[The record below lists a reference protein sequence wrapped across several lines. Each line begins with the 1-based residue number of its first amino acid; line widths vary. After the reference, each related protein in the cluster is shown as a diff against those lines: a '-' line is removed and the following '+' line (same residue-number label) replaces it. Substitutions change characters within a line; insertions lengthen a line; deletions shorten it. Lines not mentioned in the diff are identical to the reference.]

1 MVRAVPTV
9 RPVLISF
16 VVRLSPAVLTAG
28 DLAGE
33 VEHVPTG
40 ERGQFRDAVELTH
53 WCARFVVPAPR
64 GTDPFVIALDPA
76 STPSVRKSS
85 S

>member
-9 RPVLISF
+9 PLVLISF
-16 VVRLSPAVLTAG
+16 VVRLSPGVLTVG

-40 ERGQFRDAVELTH
+40 ERGQFRDADELTR

-64 GTDPFVIALDPA
+64 TDDHVLVAVDP
-76 STPSVRKSS
+76 PSVRKSS

>member
-1 MVRAVPTV
+1 M
-9 RPVLISF
+9 LISF
-16 VVRLSPAVLTAG
+16 VVRLSPGVLTAG

-40 ERGQFRDAVELTH
+40 ERGQFRDAAELTR

-64 GTDPFVIALDPA
+64 PDDHVVIALD
-76 STPSVRKSS
+76 TPSVRKSS